1 MNGNKLLKRYSAVE
15 GGFSFLGA
23 VLASL
28 ILSVIVSLIAQK
40 ADVKSGTDAYVVL
53 NFCAGLAVQGCFL
66 AAAFLPAKALGSRP
80 TYTFAKPSLRSCLI
94 GVVIAALCVVG
105 FEGLALAFNMM
116 LVGNGYVDNSALAAA
131 GGLALAL
138 TAVRA
143 VLVAPVCE
151 EALFRGSVLSSLE
164 VTGSVRE
171 KFRVPFMVAI
181 CGLLFA
187 LMHMNPMQT
196 VYQFFLGGTLA
207 YVTLR
212 FGSIVPAIVIH
223 LTNNVIGV
231 VLSLP
236 AVSEA
241 TTGLMNN
248 VYGTPWFALF
258 IGASVLLAACAVAA
272 IRALCLKFGG
282 RVPLS
287 PDKEK
292 RTEGGSFRNE
302 ADDSGTL
309 AGIVLLSVGAIICVA
324 MWVAALMAGFPA

>member
-1 MNGNKLLKRYSAVE
+1 ME

-28 ILSVIVSLIAQK
+28 VLSVIVSLIAQK
-40 ADVKSGTDAYVVL
+40 ADIKSGTDAYLVL
-53 NFCAGLAVQGCFL
+53 NFVAGLAVQGCFL
-66 AAAFLPAKALGSRP
+66 LMAFLPAKALGSRP
-80 TYTFAKPSLRSCLI
+80 TYTFARPTLRSCLL
-94 GVVIAALCVVG
+94 GVGIAVLCVVG
-105 FEGLALAFNMM
+105 FEGLALAFNMT
-116 LVGNGYVDNSALAAA
+116 LVGSGYVDNSALAAA
-131 GGLALAL
+131 GGLAIAL

-143 VLVAPVCE
+143 VVVAPVCE
-151 EALFRGSVLSSLE
+151 EALFRGSVLSSLQ

-171 KFRVPFMVAI
+171 RFRVPFMVVA

-223 LTNNVIGV
+223 LTNNVLGV

-236 AVSEA
+236 AVGEA
-241 TTGLMNN
+241 TTGLMTGI
-248 VYGTPWFALF
+248 YGTPWFALF
-258 IGASVLLAACAVAA
+258 IGVSVLLAAGAIIA

-282 RVPLS
+282 RVPFA

-309 AGIVLLSVGAIICVA
+309 AGIILLSVGAIICVA
-324 MWVAALMAGFPA
+324 MWVAALMAGFPS